1 MHLSN
6 ITIDVDGSPYGYVAW
21 YNHYTMAS
29 RIRMI
34 HPVVKNDK
42 FAVQRMEMLAIY
54 FAITDNSLHFA
65 NIMKKKKMLQ
75 QKQQGQEQLIIDIRS
90 DSKSTIEQLH
100 GLSEIRNIM
109 LQRIYRA
116 IKKLLNEITFSC
128 NILFNYLERTR
139 NVAGLM
145 LSSLRRYRGEGLSSK
160 INVNWRERANQISN
174 ESLTPLTENL
184 FCIINKKGEREWL
197 MQ

>member
-1 MHLSN
+1 
-6 ITIDVDGSPYGYVAW
+6 
-21 YNHYTMAS
+21 
-29 RIRMI
+29 MI

-139 NVAGLM
+139 NIAGLM

-174 ESLTPLTENL
+174 EFLTPLTENL